1 MRVYIPME
9 FVYSF
14 LFFTKLFNGENLMKK
29 LTLILTLLTST
40 LTLAERIAI
49 IGAMDSEIKILLSQM
64 KDVKKE
70 EKASI
75 AFYKGKLENKDVVV
89 FKSGIGK
96 VNAAMGT
103 TIAMEEYNVNKI
115 IFTGVAGAT
124 NNNLNITDVV
134 ISDYLVQ
141 HDYDTTVFGTKKG
154 AVPGSV
160 DTKFSA
166 DENLIKIAKNSA
178 EKVLG
183 KNKVYIGTIATGDQF
198 IADKTTVQSLETTFG
213 AWAVE
218 MEGASVAHVAN
229 LYRVPVVVIRS
240 ISDKA
245 DGSAHMNYSDFVT
258 IAADNSAKIVMDMLT
273 QI

>member
-1 MRVYIPME
+1 
-9 FVYSF
+9 
-14 LFFTKLFNGENLMKK
+14 MKK
-29 LTLILTLLTST
+29 LTPILTLLTST

-49 IGAMDSEIKILLSQM
+49 IGVMDSEIKILLSQM

-96 VNAAMGT
+96 VNAAIGT
-103 TIAMEEYNVNKI
+103 TIA
-115 IFTGVAGAT
+115 
-124 NNNLNITDVV
+124 DVV

-213 AWAVE
+213 AWDVE

-229 LYRVPVVVIRS
+229 LYRVPVIVIRS

>member
-1 MRVYIPME
+1 
-9 FVYSF
+9 
-14 LFFTKLFNGENLMKK
+14 MKK
-29 LTLILTLLTST
+29 LTLLLTLLTST

-70 EKASI
+70 EKASVT
-75 AFYKGKLENKDVVV
+75 FYKGKLENKDVVV

-96 VNAAMGT
+96 VNAAMST
-103 TIAMEEYNVNKI
+103 TIAMEEYDVNKI
-115 IFTGVAGAT
+115 IFTGVAGAI

-166 DENLIKIAKNSA
+166 DETLIKIAKNSA

-198 IADKTTVQSLETTFG
+198 IADKATVQSLETTFG

-229 LYRVPVVVIRS
+229 LYKVPVVVIRS
-240 ISDKA
+240 MSDRA
-245 DGSAHMNYSDFVT
+245 DGSAHMNYNDFVT
-258 IAADNSAKIVMDMLT
+258 IAADNSAKIVINMLA
-273 QI
+273 QM